1 MTVAFLIVALAFSP
15 QLHPPRKSAPAK
27 KSAPQPTLEQRVV
40 GTVQKLSARSL
51 DPELPDQPF
60 AEWFQSVVGKGT
72 KVEWE
77 SNDCGEQ
84 TGDPKTTP
92 ADFPICGQASAKL
105 PGARTVTVMIA
116 VGSYKKGITGPPGV
130 FFVGLDVENTFETV
144 NSLHELPNAIAGSVP
159 KL

>member
-1 MTVAFLIVALAFSP
+1 MTPIILVLALLFLP
-15 QLHPPRKSAPAK
+15 QARPPRNPAKSAA
-27 KSAPQPTLEQRVV
+27 SHPTLERRVIAI
-40 GTVQKLSARSL
+40 VQKLSAKAL

-60 AEWFQSVVGKGT
+60 AEWFQSVVGKDA

-105 PGARTVTVMIA
+105 PGARVVTVMVA
-116 VGSYKKGITGPPGV
+116 VGSYKKGIVGAPGV
-130 FFVGLDVENTFETV
+130 FFVGIDVENTFEPV
-144 NSLHELPNAIAGSVP
+144 EKLHDLAAALSRSVAHE
-159 KL
+159 